1 MNDLIK
7 YMIVMAV
14 VTSLIRSIPLLF
26 FRRRINNVYVRS
38 FLYYVPYAVLGS
50 MTFPAIFTSGG
61 ALLPSCAGCAVA
73 VVLAYREKSLLTV
86 ALAASVAVYL
96 TSLLMNLI

>member
-14 VTSLIRSIPLLF
+14 VTYLIRSIPLLF

-96 TSLLMNLI
+96 TSLLTNLI

>member
-14 VTSLIRSIPLLF
+14 VTYLIRSIPLLF

-73 VVLAYREKSLLTV
+73 VVLALSL
-86 ALAASVAVYL
+86 
-96 TSLLMNLI
+96 IHI

>member
-14 VTSLIRSIPLLF
+14 VTYLIRSIPLLF

-96 TSLLMNLI
+96 ASLLMNLI

>member
-14 VTSLIRSIPLLF
+14 VTYLIRSIPLLF

-61 ALLPSCAGCAVA
+61 ALLPSCAGCAVT

>member
-14 VTSLIRSIPLLF
+14 VTYLIRSIPLLF

-61 ALLPSCAGCAVA
+61 ALLPSCSGCAVA

>member
-14 VTSLIRSIPLLF
+14 VTYLIRSIPLLF

-61 ALLPSCAGCAVA
+61 ALLPSCASCAVA

>member
-14 VTSLIRSIPLLF
+14 VTYLIRSIPLLF

-73 VVLAYREKSLLTV
+73 VVLAYREKSLLNV

-96 TSLLMNLI
+96 TSLLMNFI

>member
-14 VTSLIRSIPLLF
+14 VTYLIRSIPLLF
-26 FRRRINNVYVRS
+26 FRRRINNVYVRC

-50 MTFPAIFTSGG
+50 MTFPTIFTSGG

-73 VVLAYREKSLLTV
+73 VVLAYCEKSLLTV

>member
-1 MNDLIK
+1 
-7 YMIVMAV
+7 
-14 VTSLIRSIPLLF
+14 
-26 FRRRINNVYVRS
+26 
-38 FLYYVPYAVLGS
+38 

-86 ALAASVAVYL
+86 ALAASIAVYL
-96 TSLLMNLI
+96 TSLLMI